1 MGVRSTSK
9 QAYSQVQE
17 SGLTTAQREQ
27 ILEYLSAEDS
37 PRTLREIQ
45 EFTLIDINAVSGRCN
60 EMKKTGSLFEH
71 PKRKC
76 SITGRLVTP
85 LSPEKPF
92 DLDGQGALFTG
103 SEIKPRYRSPHHYY
117 EKLGEA
123 HKR

>member
-9 QAYSQVQE
+9 QAYSQVRG

-27 ILEYLSAEDS
+27 ILEYLYAEEA

-60 EMKKTGSLFEH
+60 ELKRAGTLYEH

-76 SITGRLVTP
+76 TITGRLVTP
-85 LSPEKPF
+85 VSPERPF
-92 DLDGQGALFTG
+92 DPDGQGTLFAG
-103 SEIKPRYRSPHHYY
+103 SETKPQYRHPHYDY
-117 EKLGEA
+117 DQ
-123 HKR
+123 HKAARKR